1 MVEFERNL
9 ARGRVAD
16 LRNLEKN
23 PTARRLEV
31 EDVMGVTLEK
41 NGIELSDGFF
51 TVANGFHPKLP
62 PQN

>member
-1 MVEFERNL
+1 
-9 ARGRVAD
+9 
-16 LRNLEKN
+16 
-23 PTARRLEV
+23 
-31 EDVMGVTLEK
+31 MGVTLEK